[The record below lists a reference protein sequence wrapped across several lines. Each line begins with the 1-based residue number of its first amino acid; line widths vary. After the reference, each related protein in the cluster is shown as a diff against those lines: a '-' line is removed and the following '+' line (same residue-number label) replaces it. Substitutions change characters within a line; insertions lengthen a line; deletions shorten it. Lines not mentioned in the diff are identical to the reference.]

1 MYCTEGAEEEMVR
14 EHDKVWGN
22 VVKFYPVS
30 LAVKERG
37 EVRYDMFPKLGF
49 RTDGGREQI

>member
-1 MYCTEGAEEEMVR
+1 MVR